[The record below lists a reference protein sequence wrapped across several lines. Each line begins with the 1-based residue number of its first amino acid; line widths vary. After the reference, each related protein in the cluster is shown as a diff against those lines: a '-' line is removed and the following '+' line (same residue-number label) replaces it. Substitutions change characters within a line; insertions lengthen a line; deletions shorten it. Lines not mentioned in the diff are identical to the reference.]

1 MSESP
6 PPVLLALKPCY
17 ADLVFTGRKTA
28 ELRRRMPACMEN
40 RRVFIYVSSPVRQLR
55 GGFRVERMW
64 RGTPEEIWA
73 QVKRLAMVGK
83 DAFDAYYAGR
93 TTAYALKIADV
104 WECKNSVDLSQL
116 KNRFPNFVVPQSWR
130 SLRPEEYRSFR
141 NMKRH

>member
-1 MSESP
+1 M
-6 PPVLLALKPCY
+6 C
-17 ADLVFTGRKTA
+17 
-28 ELRRRMPACMEN
+28 
-40 RRVFIYVSSPVRQLR
+40 

-64 RGTPEEIWA
+64 CGTPEEIWA
-73 QVKRLAMVGK
+73 LVKRLAMVGK

-104 WECKNSVDLSQL
+104 WERKNSVDLSQL